1 MRCICPKSIIDP
13 RYHDPKRR
21 LSVPCGTCYACLSRR
36 RQDWVFR
43 LKQEFRKYPNAC
55 FVTLTYDNENMPLAG
70 DGVPVVFKRDVQLFL
85 KRLRKSLKDKK
96 IRYFCVSE
104 YGVDFLRPHYHA
116 IIFNLSA
123 CDNSYNLIKAA
134 WQKGFI
140 CVDKVTDARIS
151 YVAKYCLS
159 YGDGIEKFEKE
170 FMLCSRRPAIGS
182 SYLSESMKN
191 FYKSQQSRL
200 LVSEDGFVQNMPRY
214 YFDKIFSDNE
224 KKLYSFG
231 HVCTYLKR
239 KLTNIKRTLS
249 MINMPPKQDF
259 LQCINCG

>member
-21 LSVPCGTCYACLSRR
+21 LSVPCGKCYACLSRR

-43 LKQEFRKYPNAC
+43 LKQEFRNYPEAC
-55 FVTLTYDNENMPLAG
+55 FVTLTYDDENLPLAG
-70 DGVPVVFKRDVQLFL
+70 DGVPVVFKRDVQLSL
-85 KRLRKSLKDKK
+85 KRLRKSLNGKK

-104 YGVDFLRPHYHA
+104 YGNDFLRPHYHA
-116 IIFNLSA
+116 IIYNLSA
-123 CDNSYNLIKAA
+123 CSNSYDLINAA

-140 CVDKVTDARIS
+140 CVSEVTDARIA

-182 SYLSESMKN
+182 SYLSESMKA

-200 LVSEDGFVQNMPRY
+200 LVSEGGFVQNMPRY
-214 YFDKIFSDNE
+214 YFDKIFSDDE
-224 KKLYSFG
+224 KKFYSFG
-231 HVCTYLKR
+231 RVCMYLKK
-239 KLTNIKRTLS
+239 KLSSIKRISS
-249 MINMPPKQDF
+249 MTNMLPKQVYP
-259 LQCINCG
+259 QCGVCG